1 MKQLQEYRQ
10 IQALKYQEIE
20 DWGEEEAKQ
29 VSKDDFEAFEDMKQ
43 PLLGKLSPNRYLEN
57 EFAKD
62 DPDLWLW
69 CKIYSFFLFW
79 CATFYQIFD
88 FLEFLES
95 LFNLSISVK
104 CILVDIFT
112 QVDVVEGIIFK
123 GIAIVG

>member
-62 DPDLWLW
+62 DPDLELAR
-69 CKIYSFFLFW
+69 KLHEELNFHDY
-79 CATFYQIFD
+79 
-88 FLEFLES
+88 
-95 LFNLSISVK
+95 
-104 CILVDIFT
+104 
-112 QVDVVEGIIFK
+112 
-123 GIAIVG
+123 